1 MLKIIFCETRG
12 NVENKNPINTKKMP
26 YALLTYSNGNGIL
39 ITLRKNKVRKKAGE
53 EMTLEELQNSSFVVG
68 MKETER
74 ALEKG
79 EALHVFIAADCD
91 ERISAPLKEA
101 CSAKDVPVTD
111 TFTKKEI
118 GKACG
123 IKVKAATA
131 AIVGRP

>member
-1 MLKIIFCETRG
+1 MNLDELK
-12 NVENKNPINTKKMP
+12 
-26 YALLTYSNGNGIL
+26 A
-39 ITLRKNKVRKKAGE
+39 
-53 EMTLEELQNSSFVVG
+53 SSFVVG

-79 EALHVFIAADCD
+79 EAVHVFIASDCD

-101 CSAKDVPVTD
+101 CSEKSVPVTSD
-111 TFTKKEI
+111 FTKKEI

-131 AIVGRP
+131 AVVSR

>member
-1 MLKIIFCETRG
+1 MNTGKIKS
-12 NVENKNPINTKKMP
+12 N
-26 YALLTYSNGNGIL
+26 LLTSHHGNGIV
-39 ITLRKNKVRKKAGE
+39 ITLRVISCAKKAGE
-53 EMTLEELQNSSFVVG
+53 EMNLDELQHSSFVVG

-79 EALHVFIAADCD
+79 IALHVFIASDCD

-101 CSAKDVPVTD
+101 CSAKSVPVTSD
-111 TFTKKEI
+111 FTKKEI

-131 AIVGRP
+131 AVVQPR